1 MLASYPPPPSVL
13 RWSITFPIVVSAYH
27 IVMVTYKISGDLCRN
42 VRIYGTGVLPTLSIA
57 HTCMVL
63 RSSDFGWSIGTSPVT
78 TCSWTT
84 VARSNGSTATGV
96 IGSTP
101 PCATSRCCLFR
112 PTTITA
118 THLPTQQTALILS
131 LCHSSSAR
139 NNRSKEYH
147 PRVCLL
153 ISVVRVQ
160 LLFVCVD
167 VLNA

>member
-1 MLASYPPPPSVL
+1 MRGVDAYAGREGTAEAFSPESSDECVAMLASYPPPPSVL
-13 RWSITFPIVVSAYH
+13 RWSITFPIVSAYH
-27 IVMVTYKISGDLCRN
+27 MVTYKISGDLCRN

-101 PCATSRCCLFR
+101 PCAMSR
-112 PTTITA
+112 
-118 THLPTQQTALILS
+118 
-131 LCHSSSAR
+131 
-139 NNRSKEYH
+139 
-147 PRVCLL
+147 
-153 ISVVRVQ
+153 
-160 LLFVCVD
+160 
-167 VLNA
+167 